1 MKTFWFV
8 IPCYNEEEML
18 PLSLPVFLNKLDS
31 LISAGKISPE
41 SKVALVNDGSKDK
54 TWELIRRYHG
64 EDPRVVGITL
74 AHNRGHQNA
83 LYAGLM
89 TARDYADVTV
99 SIDADLQDDI
109 DAVDGMVD
117 AYLAGAD
124 IVFGVRS
131 SRKTDTFFKRF
142 TAEGFYKVM
151 EKMDVKTVFNHADF
165 RLMDKRALDALAEY
179 GEESLFLRGIAVDIG
194 FETAVVTYERK
205 QREAGESKYPL
216 KKMLQLA
223 LNGITSF
230 STKPLGINLLFAIL
244 SGCLF
249 LTFTTVAVVFIVL
262 GINGFGNVYTIDYS
276 LFFGL
281 LAGLFFFGTMLFTS
295 LWIMGLYLGRT
306 YMQSKNRPRYVIAD
320 VLYKK

>member
-1 MKTFWFV
+1 
-8 IPCYNEEEML
+8 
-18 PLSLPVFLNKLDS
+18 
-31 LISAGKISPE
+31 
-41 SKVALVNDGSKDK
+41 
-54 TWELIRRYHG
+54 
-64 EDPRVVGITL
+64 
-74 AHNRGHQNA
+74 
-83 LYAGLM
+83 
-89 TARDYADVTV
+89 
-99 SIDADLQDDI
+99 
-109 DAVDGMVD
+109 
-117 AYLAGAD
+117 
-124 IVFGVRS
+124 
-131 SRKTDTFFKRF
+131 
-142 TAEGFYKVM
+142 
-151 EKMDVKTVFNHADF
+151 
-165 RLMDKRALDALAEY
+165 MDKRALDALAEY

-244 SGCLF
+244 SGCFF
-249 LTFTTVAVVFIVL
+249 LVFTTVAIVCAAVAHS
-262 GINGFGNVYTIDYS
+262 NGFGDFYNFEYS

>member
-31 LISAGKISPE
+31 LISARKISPE

-89 TARDYADVTV
+89 TAKDYADVTV

-117 AYLAGAD
+117 AYLGGAD

-151 EKMDVKTVFNHADF
+151 EKMDVKNVFNHADF

-216 KKMLQLA
+216 KKMLAFA
-223 LNGITSF
+223 LDGITSF
-230 STKPLGINLLFAIL
+230 SIRPITFVTGLGFAIIL
-244 SGCLF
+244 C
-249 LTFTTVAVVFIVL
+249 AIAAFI
-262 GINGFGNVYTIDYS
+262 YTIAS
-276 LFFGL
+276 H
-281 LAGLFFFGTMLFTS
+281 LAGRTIAGWSSLMISIWFLGGVQLFS
-295 LWIMGLYLGRT
+295 IGLVGQYVGKT
-306 YMQSKNRPRYVIAD
+306 YIESKQRPRYFIAETTD
-320 VLYKK
+320 EN